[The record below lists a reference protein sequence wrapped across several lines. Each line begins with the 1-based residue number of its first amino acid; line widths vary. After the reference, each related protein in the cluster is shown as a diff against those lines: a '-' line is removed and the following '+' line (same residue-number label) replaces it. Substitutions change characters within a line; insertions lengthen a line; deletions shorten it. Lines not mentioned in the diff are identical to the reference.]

1 MFQEAFKTV
10 VAGVDFSPYSKL
22 VVKQA
27 KLLCELWKTKLV
39 LVHAI
44 HDPVEYSPS
53 LYMSFPNLI
62 SEKSYEERIKK
73 VYEIKDPSVKI
84 VARRGTPASLIQ
96 QTAGNYPRS
105 LIIAGHKGQSKIAD
119 FFFGS
124 TAQVLA
130 LKSKIP
136 VWIHRGSKLVK
147 PKKILIPHD
156 LSRQANHSID
166 IVKKMHLASP
176 ASYEVFFV
184 REKVFPVLDYKTYL
198 DLNRRMIKKTQ
209 TKIRNLL
216 KEYPTLPFVATNG
229 EVSDEIV
236 KRTKKFDLLVM
247 AHHNPTGLFSKSET
261 ADLMKKVKTPVIV
274 VH

>member
-10 VAGVDFSPYSKL
+10 VVGVDFSPYSKV

-27 KLLCELWKTKLV
+27 KLLSQLWNTKLV

-53 LYMSFPNLI
+53 LYMSFPNVI

-73 VYEIKDPSVKI
+73 MYEIKNSSAKI
-84 VARRGTPASLIQ
+84 IAKRGTPASLLQ
-96 QTAGNYPRS
+96 ETARKFPKP
-105 LIIAGHKGQSKIAD
+105 LIIAGHKGQSKILD

-124 TAQVLA
+124 TAQILA

-136 VWIHRGSKLVK
+136 VWIHRGNKVIKPAKVLV
-147 PKKILIPHD
+147 PHD
-156 LSRQANHSID
+156 LSLQSNHAVD
-166 IVKKMHLASP
+166 IVKKMSLAAP
-176 ASYEVFFV
+176 LSYEVFYV

-198 DLNRRMIKKTQ
+198 SLNKRLIKKTQ
-209 TKIRNLL
+209 TKISNLL
-216 KEYPTLPFVATNG
+216 KSYPQLPFIATNG
-229 EVSDEIV
+229 EVTDKLV

-261 ADLMKKVKTPVIV
+261 ADLMKQVKTPIIV
-274 VH
+274 TH

>member
-10 VAGVDFSPYSKL
+10 VVGVDFSPYSKV

-27 KLLCELWKTKLV
+27 KLLAQLWNTKLV

-53 LYMSFPNLI
+53 LYMSFPNVI

-73 VYEIKDPSVKI
+73 MYEIKNSSAKI
-84 VARRGTPASLIQ
+84 IAKRGTPASLLQ
-96 QTAGNYPRS
+96 ETARKFPKP
-105 LIIAGHKGQSKIAD
+105 LIVAGHKGQSKILD

-124 TAQVLA
+124 TAQILA

-136 VWIHRGSKLVK
+136 VWIHRGNKVIKPARVLV
-147 PKKILIPHD
+147 PHD
-156 LSRQANHSID
+156 LSLQSNHAVD
-166 IVKKMHLASP
+166 IVKKMSLAAP
-176 ASYEVFFV
+176 LSYEVFYV

-198 DLNRRMIKKTQ
+198 SLNQRLIKKTQ
-209 TKIRNLL
+209 TKISNLL
-216 KEYPTLPFVATNG
+216 KSYPQLPFIATNG
-229 EVSDEIV
+229 EVTDKLV

-261 ADLMKKVKTPVIV
+261 ADLMKQVKTPIIV
-274 VH
+274 TH

>member
-1 MFQEAFKTV
+1 MFQDAFKTIV
-10 VAGVDFSPYSKL
+10 VGVDFSPYSKL

-27 KLLCELWKTKLV
+27 KLLSQLWNTKLV

-73 VYEIKDPSVKI
+73 MYEIRNSLVKI
-84 VARRGTPASLIQ
+84 IAKRGTPASLLQ
-96 QTAGNYPRS
+96 ETARKFPKS
-105 LIIAGHKGQSKIAD
+105 LIVAGHKGQSKIAD

-124 TAQVLA
+124 TAQILA

-136 VWIHRGSKLVK
+136 VWIHRGNKVIKPAKVLV
-147 PKKILIPHD
+147 PHD
-156 LSRQANHSID
+156 LSLQSNHAID
-166 IVKKMHLASP
+166 IVKKLSLATP
-176 ASYEVFFV
+176 LTYEVFHV

-198 DLNRRMIKKTQ
+198 SLNQRLIKKTQ
-209 TKIRNLL
+209 TKISNLL
-216 KEYPTLPFVATNG
+216 KSYPQLPFMATDG
-229 EVSDEIV
+229 EVTEKLV
-236 KRTKKFDLLVM
+236 KRTKKFDLLIM

-261 ADLMKKVKTPVIV
+261 ANLMKQVKTPIIV
-274 VH
+274 TH